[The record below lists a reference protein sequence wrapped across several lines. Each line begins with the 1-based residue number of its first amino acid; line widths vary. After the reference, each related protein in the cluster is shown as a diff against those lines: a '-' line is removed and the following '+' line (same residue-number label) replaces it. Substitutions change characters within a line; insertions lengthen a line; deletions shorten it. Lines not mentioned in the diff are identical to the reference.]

1 MARPKQIII
10 PGKGQPGESSAAVRR
25 RVVAAHRI
33 QLKRQGVANG
43 QLESSGVKRHCRLD
57 RKAESFVEQ
66 AAQQL
71 CLSPRGCQRVLKV
84 ARTTADLDGAERID
98 QNHLAEAI
106 GFRQP
111 GRS

>member
-1 MARPKQIII
+1 
-10 PGKGQPGESSAAVRR
+10 
-25 RVVAAHRI
+25 
-33 QLKRQGVANG
+33 
-43 QLESSGVKRHCRLD
+43 LD
-57 RKAESFVEQ
+57 SEAESFVEQ

-71 CLSPRGCQRVLKV
+71 RLSPRGCQRVLKA
-84 ARTTADLDGAERID
+84 ARTIADLDGAERIA